1 MKGGSVQL
9 LGSIGGAKKRRGKTN
24 GKRKVSRKNKSRRRK
39 SRAMKGGSMVANA
52 LLPFGLLTLQQ
63 FFQKKTR
70 KNKGLTNSIKSVKKS
85 LKVKF

>member
-1 MKGGSVQL
+1 MKGGDL
-9 LGSIGGAKKRRGKTN
+9 LAVAIGGAKKRRTKT

-39 SRAMKGGSMVANA
+39 SRSMRGGSMMTNA

-70 KNKGLTNSIKSVKKS
+70 KNKGLTNSIKNVKKS
-85 LKVKF
+85 LKVRF

>member
-1 MKGGSVQL
+1 MKGGDL
-9 LGSIGGAKKRRGKTN
+9 LNMATVGGAKKRRSKT

-39 SRAMKGGSMVANA
+39 SRSMRGGSMVTNA

>member
-1 MKGGSVQL
+1 MKGGDL
-9 LGSIGGAKKRRGKTN
+9 LAVAIGGAKRRRTKT
-24 GKRKVSRKNKSRRRK
+24 GKRKNKPRRRK
-39 SRAMKGGSMVANA
+39 SRSMRGGSMMTNA

-70 KNKGLTNSIKSVKKS
+70 KNKGLTHSIKNVKKS

>member
-1 MKGGSVQL
+1 MKGGVAL
-9 LGSIGGAKKRRGKTN
+9 LGTVGGAKRRRVKTN

-39 SRAMKGGSMVANA
+39 SRSMRGGSTITNA

-70 KNKGLTNSIKSVKKS
+70 KNKGLTNSIKNVKKS